1 MPTAANHARS
11 SYITRKDS
19 KGTFSHKVKTQEV
32 GRCCHFRV
40 NGYQHCVLARGR
52 EFNRK
57 IISTDAANLRE
68 PVEYHAV
75 LENVAA
81 EREHVLCSF
90 DQPQINNKKTFL
102 AQQLCKRNR
111 TLLAYPESKVAQP
124 LSPKSKREYK
134 KFIIFAFRMR
144 LLKY

>member
-1 MPTAANHARS
+1 M
-11 SYITRKDS
+11 
-19 KGTFSHKVKTQEV
+19 
-32 GRCCHFRV
+32 
-40 NGYQHCVLARGR
+40 
-52 EFNRK
+52 
-57 IISTDAANLRE
+57 RE

-111 TLLAYPESKVAQP
+111 TLLAYPECKVAQP